1 MAANRQSLIEEAIE
15 LARRLP
21 WWGSILAAIAV
32 HLVLHPIADIPL
44 PVIDSSTSVVLA
56 ALGQILIWLA
66 RISQY
71 VVPGLLFAAAGV
83 SAFFSLRSRG
93 LTPSMVRDPKDPRT
107 RGSPASHPPQ
117 GRGSGSWRLGGW
129 LEGGRAEPWISPADG
144 QRKLRPGVEDD
155 HESRLGRDLSAL
167 IRSKEPELDTPQ
179 FAPPSGRAPTETPPR
194 RIRVTRIL
202 DGVGMILALA
212 LAWFGYQ
219 SIAALPNRTDDSPWA
234 YMGAARTKGNAPQA
248 SSAVSKKSDPEAPSS
263 ARPLGQFDFGPA
275 YVPNIP
281 ATRTSPK
288 EEQTS
293 QQPEGEAPV
302 DQPLTIRE
310 LETAFNAN
318 YIPPPECNDWASRA
332 QMVSCGNHRMRALR
346 EFVQSGGKM
355 NQAML
360 GGPIE
365 AEPSAE
371 QPGQGIDGRPLDQ
384 QHADDWREEARQL
397 DQWGPIR
404 DPSPGRQQGW
414 SQDTPGTGSDQV
426 PPTQHAGGPGGY
438 RQPLTW
444 RQEQAR
450 RDRQGAEG
458 DPDSAEQ
465 QDWGQGY
472 RKDSQT
478 DWRADGGQNVPS
490 APDW

>member
-1 MAANRQSLIEEAIE
+1 MREAIE

-32 HLVLHPIADIPL
+32 YLVLHPIAELPL
-44 PVIDSSTSVVLA
+44 PAADSSTSIAFA
-56 ALGQILIWLA
+56 AVGQMLVWLA

-71 VVPGLLFAAAGV
+71 VLPGLLLAAAGV
-83 SAFFSLRSRG
+83 SSFFSFRSRG
-93 LTPSMVRDPKDPRT
+93 LPPPTVHDPKDPWASR
-107 RGSPASHPPQ
+107 SPASHQPQ
-117 GRGSGSWRLGGW
+117 DQGSGSWRLRGR
-129 LEGGRAEPWISPADG
+129 LEGDRTEPWISLAEGQGRIRPAE
-144 QRKLRPGVEDD
+144 EDD

-167 IRSKEPELDTPQ
+167 IRSKEPELDIPQ
-179 FAPPSGRAPTETPPR
+179 FAPASQQVTTEIPSR
-194 RIRVTRIL
+194 RIRVSRIL
-202 DGVGMILALA
+202 DAVGMVSALG

-234 YMGAARTKGNAPQA
+234 HMSTARTTGDTPQA
-248 SSAVSKKSDPEAPSS
+248 SSAVPKDPGAEATSS

-281 ATRTSPK
+281 ATQTSPK
-288 EEQTS
+288 EEQAS
-293 QQPEGEAPV
+293 QQPGSEAPV
-302 DQPLTIRE
+302 DQHLTIHE
-310 LETAFNAN
+310 LEAAFNAN

-365 AEPSAE
+365 PEPGAE
-371 QPGQGIDGRPLDQ
+371 QPGQGIDGPRSDQ
-384 QHADDWREEARQL
+384 QHPGDWREEAREL
-397 DQWGPIR
+397 DQWGPTE
-404 DPSPGRQQGW
+404 DADPGRQQGW
-414 SQDTPGTGSDQV
+414 SQTTPGTHSDQV
-426 PPTQHAGGPGGY
+426 RPMQRAGAPGDYG
-438 RQPLTW
+438 QPLTW

-450 RDRQGAEG
+450 RDRQDAGG
-458 DPDSAEQ
+458 HPDSAEQ
-465 QDWGQGY
+465 QDWYRDQDWRLRY
-472 RKDSQT
+472 RKDSPAA
-478 DWRADGGQNVPS
+478 WRADGGQNVPS